1 MAPVSLLSA
10 NLAVVV
16 LGSLLY
22 GVYATLSSSAL
33 YLLVTRTRNRDHR
46 DKSSTG
52 PRLKIP
58 SPIAFGVLTLFIT
71 VTAHWLLN
79 VARLFI
85 AFHQWEDGPGPLNFY
100 SDFSHITE
108 VLKYGFFV
116 ASFVIGDILVI
127 HRLWTVWAFRTRM
140 IIVPGITLMGF
151 TAFGVG
157 LTYQLST
164 YNSSESIFK
173 GAFRRWTTGICFL
186 SVCTVTYTTGFI
198 WYKLWN
204 TGRMLKSL
212 GITSLSPI
220 IEIFIDSA
228 ALIAVWGVFHIVSS
242 QLGSNIQFIAIDCIP
257 VIGGVSNMLIHIR
270 LHIDLTQTCPGAM
283 SLPTNPMMFATEV
296 EDRQSEAE
304 LATEIK
310 GNHPSFDV

>member
-1 MAPVSLLSA
+1 MPPVPLLGA
-10 NLAVVV
+10 NLTVVV
-16 LGSLLY
+16 LESLLY

-33 YLLVTRTRNRDHR
+33 YLLVTRTDRR

-52 PRLKIP
+52 PRLKIA
-58 SPIAFGVLTLFIT
+58 SPVALGALTLFIT

-79 VARLFI
+79 IARLFI
-85 AFHQWEDGPGPLNFY
+85 AFHQWEDGPGPVDFY
-100 SDFSHITE
+100 SDLSHITE

-127 HRLWTVWAFRTRM
+127 HRLWAVWAFSTRI
-140 IIVPGITLMGF
+140 IIVPSVTLMGF

-164 YNSSESIFK
+164 YNSSDSIFK
-173 GAFRRWTTGICFL
+173 AAFRRWTTGICFF
-186 SVCTVTYTTGFI
+186 SVCTTAYTTGFI

-220 IEIFIDSA
+220 IKIFIDSA
-228 ALIAVWGVFHIVSS
+228 ALIAVWGSFHVVSY
-242 QLGSNIQFIAIDCIP
+242 QCGSNIQFIATDCAPAI
-257 VIGGVSNMLIHIR
+257 IGISNMLIHIR
-270 LHIDLTQTCPGAM
+270 LHIDLAQARPGAM
-283 SLPTNPMMFATEV
+283 SLPTNPIIFASEV
-296 EDRQSEAE
+296 EDSQSEVE
-304 LATEIK
+304 VATETK